1 MSETMVKNSLR
12 AVRYRRE
19 HVITAGRS
27 ISLRR
32 TEGRRRRSWI
42 NGRRRSAA
50 AERRHWK
57 DSGGKRRTRRNRT
70 WKNYSEKAF
79 QRRVKY

>member
-19 HVITAGRS
+19 HVITAVRS

-32 TEGRRRRSWI
+32 TAGRRRRSWI

-50 AERRHWK
+50 AERRRWK
-57 DSGGKRRTRRNRT
+57 DSGGKRRTRLNRT
-70 WKNYSEKAF
+70 RKNYSEKAF